1 MLSACRGKLWD
12 KKPDAPLGPLQV
24 TSRSIFWLPLL
35 SCAVLTHLLTC
46 RHHLLACLYD
56 I

>member
-24 TSRSIFWLPLL
+24 NFNASFGSHCCP
-35 SCAVLTHLLTC
+35 VLCFPTT
-46 RHHLLACLYD
+46 
-56 I
+56 